1 MLFDNLKLSFKLILY
16 TLMLQSF
23 HGQVEMRKLVAGVK
37 WCGEL
42 LSAINFTPER
52 VSTVAKKLAS
62 DIKQLRREADV
73 VVEALAISNL
83 CQNGFYW
90 FLIIW

>member
-1 MLFDNLKLSFKLILY
+1 MFQLY
-16 TLMLQSF
+16 
-23 HGQVEMRKLVAGVK
+23 HGQVEIKKLVAGVK

-62 DIKQLRREADV
+62 DIKQQRREADV

-83 CQNGFYW
+83 FQTGLNW
-90 FLIIW
+90 FCFFFI